1 MAMAGVLN
9 SLVLCILDMRLSYS
23 VLNGHFG
30 PVYLLQTK
38 EAYQRQPTVAS
49 LLQTSKNDDEEH
61 CFLK

>member
-9 SLVLCILDMRLSYS
+9 SLVLCILDMRLPYS

-38 EAYQRQPTVAS
+38 EAYQLPAPAHSS
-49 LLQTSKNDDEEH
+49 LFTSDK
-61 CFLK
+61 